1 MKNKGNNIKH
11 AKQRGE
17 WAEMRFMARAA
28 ERGLQVSKPWGESA
42 SYDFVVEHG
51 TRCVRVQVKSIMHK
65 RDRGHHCTVRGGKQ
79 GTYAENSFDFLA
91 VYLISL
97 DQWYII
103 PTAQVGGQKNLFLS
117 PNLKNSKY
125 GQYKEAWP
133 LLRGNQRGGTVDRIE
148 ACAAGTQSVIQE
160 AARL

>member
-11 AKQRGE
+11 AKLRGE

-28 ERGLQVSKPWGESA
+28 EHGLQVSKPWGESA

-51 TRCVRVQVKSIMHK
+51 AQCVRVQVKSIMHE
-65 RDRGHHCTVRGGKQ
+65 RDRGHHCSVRGGSQ
-79 GTYAENSFDFLA
+79 GTYADNSFDFLA

-103 PTAQVGGQKNLFLS
+103 PTAQVGGQKGLFLS
-117 PNLKNSKY
+117 PNLRNSKY
-125 GQYKEAWP
+125 GQYKEAWH
-133 LLRGNQRGGTVDRIE
+133 LLHGKPRGGTVDRIE
-148 ACAAGTQSVIQE
+148 ACAARIQLVTQE
-160 AARL
+160 PAWL

>member
-1 MKNKGNNIKH
+1 
-11 AKQRGE
+11 
-17 WAEMRFMARAA
+17 MARAA
-28 ERGLQVSKPWGESA
+28 EKGLQVGKPWGEFA
-42 SYDFVVEHG
+42 SYDFLVEYG

-65 RDRGHHCTVRGGKQ
+65 RDRGHHCTVRGGRQ

-91 VYLISL
+91 VHLISL

-133 LLRGNQRGGTVDRIE
+133 LLRGNQRGGH
-148 ACAAGTQSVIQE
+148 C
-160 AARL
+160 